1 MRERSY
7 RELHGTIDRDAH
19 HSFIFINP
27 GIGVQFC
34 VRFVLHFLQY
44 FAALLRSFCLIIIA
58 ARRQTDEHQDEE
70 TKKKK
75 EEDDSEPGAKRNGRA
90 IHCRRCAWGS
100 HINSLAAAIRSD
112 ADRVRERGKFVR
124 RASDR

>member
-1 MRERSY
+1 MRERGH
-7 RELHGTIDRDAH
+7 RELHGTVNRYARDPL
-19 HSFIFINP
+19 ILINP
-27 GIGVQFC
+27 GIGMEFG